1 MQLKIIWMWSTL
13 TWASRVKLSKNIDM
27 KLLRVGEFKKE
38 IPAILDE
45 KNKIRNISSY
55 LNELN
60 PQSLNFDTLNK
71 IKKIDFETFPEIDPS
86 IRIGSC
92 VSNPGNFF
100 AIGLNY
106 KAHAEETGVKPPEFP
121 VVFNKSVHS
130 IVGPN
135 DNVIIPQN
143 SEKLD
148 HEVEIAMIIG
158 KKAKRVL
165 EKDAQD
171 YIFGYCICND
181 VSEREWQKNKGGQ
194 WVKGKSGDTFGPL
207 GPYLVTK
214 DEFDDLN
221 NINLSLDVNGNRHQT
236 GNTSLM
242 IFNFNFLIAHLSSYI
257 TLMPGDIITTGT
269 PPGVGLGM
277 KPPKFLKNGDEML
290 LKVDNLG
297 QQRTKVISE

>member
-1 MQLKIIWMWSTL
+1 
-13 TWASRVKLSKNIDM
+13 M

-55 LNELN
+55 LNDLN

-71 IKKIDFETFPEIDPS
+71 IKKIDFETLPEIDPS

-106 KAHAEETGVKPPEFP
+106 KAHAEETGAKPPDFP

-143 SEKLD
+143 SKKLD
-148 HEVEIAMIIG
+148 HEVEIAMVIG

-214 DEFDDLN
+214 DEIDDLN